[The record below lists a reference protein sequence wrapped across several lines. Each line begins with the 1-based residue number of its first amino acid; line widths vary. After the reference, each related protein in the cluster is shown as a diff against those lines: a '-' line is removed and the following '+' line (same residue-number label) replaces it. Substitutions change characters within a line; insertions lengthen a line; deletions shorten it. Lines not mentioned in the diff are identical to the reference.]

1 MAETKKPVVKKTTT
15 KKPTTTTTPRK
26 KPSTTKSSTTKKTS
40 GTTSKKPSSVTTKK
54 PSSTTTKKTTA
65 KTNKTPVK
73 VQKGTTVKTGKEP
86 TKKTAMS
93 KVPAKP
99 KKAVNGIKIEKN
111 VALERSKPKVAPI
124 KKVTKPRKK
133 ATPRVKKQEELTTL
147 ELVEQKIE
155 GKEIVERKPLGKTFY
170 LIFSIVFYLGTFFY
184 INNVYFT
191 DGDLVQSAL
200 FSLAALFVVFV
211 LILFNI
217 HRIVIGFF
225 VLPMRRLIKQAR
237 HEVNKEIY
245 FSVGKNKIQTTFNKY
260 RTIFTFV
267 LYLLIALLLL
277 YATISEGLDTN
288 ETVLK
293 IITKSFTTE
302 LVFIVV
308 LCSWQYLFNILPE
321 VLDQTIDAKNGYILT
336 LSAIVMIIFVVFNI
350 FNVTYLSE
358 IMIFILII
366 GFIALLGVNLNMIV
380 GEINIFNNIRNR
392 RDKTVTRL
400 VFTIF
405 FSFHIYII
413 LYASVVAFS
422 IYQWNSES
430 FNFSSNPTE
439 EVVIEDVYDFN
450 QNLISDDIYY
460 YDTVLTTNIL
470 VEGIYDS
477 NGEEI
482 TEYLDNDLNPPQD
495 IYSDSGFMINQFTTS
510 EGLPL
515 DFLYSEDQTH
525 CIQNTIYY
533 DGQGL
538 GCKII
543 APMSHEY
550 GDFLYWTVI
559 SVSTIGY
566 GDIAPSTEY
575 PIAMGWG
582 AFLGLYGLTFF
593 ALSISFVSNIAMEG
607 INAGKKD

>member
-1 MAETKKPVVKKTTT
+1 MAETKKVAP
-15 KKPTTTTTPRK
+15 KKPATKSTTPRK
-26 KPSTTKSSTTKKTS
+26 KTTTSKSSTTAKPS
-40 GTTSKKPSSVTTKK
+40 GTTI
-54 PSSTTTKKTTA
+54 KKTTNA
-65 KTNKTPVK
+65 PNVKTVK
-73 VQKGTTVKTGKEP
+73 ASPKKTTVKKAP
-86 TKKTAMS
+86 TKPKNTVKTIKTDKNNSLEGS
-93 KVPAKP
+93 KRKIVVAK
-99 KKAVNGIKIEKN
+99 KSAK
-111 VALERSKPKVAPI
+111 
-124 KKVTKPRKK
+124 TPRKT
-133 ATPRVKKQEELTTL
+133 TPRVKKQEELTTL
-147 ELVEQKIE
+147 EVVKKKIE
-155 GKEIVERKPLGKTFY
+155 GKEIVDKKPLGKTFY
-170 LIFSIVFYLGTFFY
+170 LLFSIVFYLGSFFY
-184 INNVYFT
+184 INNVYFE

-200 FSLAALFVVFV
+200 FSFAALFVVFV

-225 VLPMRRLIKQAR
+225 VLPFRRLMKQAR
-237 HEVNKEIY
+237 QEVHKEIY
-245 FSVGKNKIQTTFNKY
+245 FSVGKNKVQTTFNKY

-267 LYLLIALLLL
+267 LYILIALLLM
-277 YATISEGLDTN
+277 YATITEGLDTN
-288 ETVLK
+288 EALVK
-293 IITKSFTTE
+293 VITKTVTTE
-302 LVFIVV
+302 LIFIVV

-350 FNVTYLSE
+350 FNVLYLSE

-422 IYQWNSES
+422 IYQWNNDS

-439 EVVIEDVYDFN
+439 EMIVSEVYNSNDEKIGSQVYYYNDIVMTYMVIA
-450 QNLISDDIYY
+450 DIY
-460 YDTVLTTNIL
+460 DNS
-470 VEGIYDS
+470 G
-477 NGEEI
+477 NEI
-482 TEYLDNDLNPPQD
+482 TTYLDNEGNPPRKIFSDIDIEIEQFYTSVGQPLTDLQD
-495 IYSDSGFMINQFTTS
+495 EDGTYCLDTS
-510 EGLPL
+510 V
-515 DFLYSEDQTH
+515 
-525 CIQNTIYY
+525 YY
-533 DGQGL
+533 DGNGL
-538 GCKII
+538 GCKIETPI
-543 APMSHEY
+543 PHEY

-566 GDIAPSTEY
+566 GDVAPSTEY

-607 INAGKKD
+607 INARKED